1 MIRLDGVGQ
10 VFDGRGG
17 EIQALEGIDLHVQE
31 NEFVTLIGRSGC
43 GKSTLLR
50 LIAGLLPPTYGG
62 VEVAGEAVKGP
73 RRDVSFMF
81 QRPALLPWRSVL
93 SNVLLPVEISG
104 GKDKGK
110 KAYRDRAH
118 ELLELVGLTG
128 FERRLPHELSGGM
141 QQRVSLCRSL
151 IRDPKVM
158 LMDEPF
164 SALDA
169 LTRTELSEE
178 LQRIQMELATTIV
191 FVTHS
196 IEEAV
201 LLADRVVVLS
211 PRPGRLREIVEID
224 IPRPRS
230 LGQDAQV
237 ADVARI
243 SSRLHSLLSEKALQD
258 SARTPQLSGTGNGAG
273 RPMSPRGGDDEAIL
287 ADHLAV
293 GGDPSPRGRTDRRDR
308 SVVAGRDRVLD
319 RAVPAADPGAG
330 GQQVPRPARLPAPAD
345 RGVVPGDGRWLPAGD
360 RGRAADRLPDRPLGD
375 WWSGCST
382 RCCWR

>member
-17 EIQALEGIDLHVQE
+17 QVQALEGIDLHVQE

-81 QRPALLPWRSVL
+81 QRPALLPWRSVV

-104 GKDKGK
+104 GKDRSRDK

-118 ELLELVGLTG
+118 ELLEMVGLSG

-224 IPRPRS
+224 IARPRS

-243 SSRLHSLLSEKALQD
+243 SSRLHSLLSEKESLQD
-258 SARTPQLSGTGNGAG
+258 SAENAPELSGNGS
-273 RPMSPRGGDDEAIL
+273 RP
-287 ADHLAV
+287 
-293 GGDPSPRGRTDRRDR
+293 
-308 SVVAGRDRVLD
+308 
-319 RAVPAADPGAG
+319 
-330 GQQVPRPARLPAPAD
+330 PAD
-345 RGVVPGDGRWLPAGD
+345 VPEGR
-360 RGRAADRLPDRPLGD
+360 R
-375 WWSGCST
+375 
-382 RCCWR
+382 

>member
-10 VFDGRGG
+10 VFDGREG
-17 EIQALEGIDLHVQE
+17 QVTALEDIDLHVQS

-50 LIAGLLPPTYGG
+50 LIAGLLPPTSGT
-62 VEVAGEAVKGP
+62 VAVAGEPVTGP

-93 SNVLLPVEISG
+93 SNVMLPVEIDAGDGSRA
-104 GKDKGK
+104 
-110 KAYRDRAH
+110 AYRDRAH
-118 ELLELVGLTG
+118 KLLELVGLKG

-151 IRDPKVM
+151 IRDPQVM

-178 LQRIQMELATTIV
+178 LQRIKMELSTTIV

-201 LLADRVVVLS
+201 VLADRVVVLT
-211 PRPGRLREIVEID
+211 PRPGRLREVVDID

-230 LGQDAQV
+230 LGQNA
-237 ADVARI
+237 
-243 SSRLHSLLSEKALQD
+243 
-258 SARTPQLSGTGNGAG
+258 
-273 RPMSPRGGDDEAIL
+273 
-287 ADHLAV
+287 HLAEV
-293 GGDPSPRGRTDRRDR
+293 AQISGLLYGLLAEKETRPVDEVRPR
-308 SVVAGRDRVLD
+308 
-319 RAVPAADPGAG
+319 
-330 GQQVPRPARLPAPAD
+330 
-345 RGVVPGDGRWLPAGD
+345 
-360 RGRAADRLPDRPLGD
+360 
-375 WWSGCST
+375 
-382 RCCWR
+382 